1 MSVVEPLPHEA
12 AVELAVVLA
21 LDSCAYAGTRGLVMK
36 GIASQQQ
43 RLRGRRRV
51 GDVDVLVPLGAKAD
65 VVEVLRTRGWQAR
78 HEDSDRATF
87 PRHSTTMYHWAW
99 PCDIDV
105 HDQFPGVT
113 ASATEAF
120 EYLWERRATFTAA
133 GRAATTLDHAS
144 HAVVLALHSL
154 RTLDRRRNREDL
166 IDLVDL
172 VGRAPRGSPCAA
184 PQVFEAAVAL
194 GALGTARPFLE
205 RVVPSA
211 QAPTWPAA
219 PREWRLRTLFPDG
232 VGRRCVAVVLGIGP
246 APVRSLFAAV
256 RADDATL
263 RKRDIAAGSDRAT
276 SRRLRA
282 ARLLAAL
289 RGMARFVGS
298 ADRVRAVRSPAQ
310 YDEFRRAS
318 L

>member
-1 MSVVEPLPHEA
+1 M
-12 AVELAVVLA
+12 LA
-21 LDSCAYAGTRGLVMK
+21 LDSCAHAGTRGLVIK

-43 RLRGRRRV
+43 GLRGRRRV
-51 GDVDVLVPLGAKAD
+51 GDVDVLVPPGAKED
-65 VVEVLRTRGWQAR
+65 VVNVLRTRGWEAR
-78 HEDSDRATF
+78 HEDADRATF
-87 PRHSTTMYHWAW
+87 PRHSTTMYHRAW

-113 ASATEAF
+113 VAAADAF
-120 EYLWERRATFTAA
+120 EFLWERRATFTAA
-133 GRAATTLDHAS
+133 GRGVTTLDRAS
-144 HAVVLALHSL
+144 HVVVLALHSL
-154 RTLDRRRNREDL
+154 RTLDRERNRVDL
-166 IDLVDL
+166 VDLVDL
-172 VGRAPRGSPCAA
+172 VGRAPRGA
-184 PQVFEAAVAL
+184 PHAPSKVFDAAVAL

-205 RVVPSA
+205 RVEPSA
-211 QAPTWPAA
+211 QPTWPAA

-246 APVRSLFAAV
+246 APVRSLLAAV

-289 RGMARFVGS
+289 RALVRFVGS
-298 ADRVRAVRSPAQ
+298 ADRIRAVRSPEQ
-310 YDEFRRAS
+310 YDELRRAS
-318 L
+318 I